1 MKYFLFLHQQKST
14 NYVYEDRSKR
24 REDDGQPKEG
34 WIECEETYAIY
45 MVLLKN
51 ISATPTTV
59 PRHFFSINFRRIW
72 IEKVVVFPDYHFR
85 T

>member
-34 WIECEETYAIY
+34 
-45 MVLLKN
+45 
-51 ISATPTTV
+51 
-59 PRHFFSINFRRIW
+59 
-72 IEKVVVFPDYHFR
+72 
-85 T
+85 